1 MNKQK
6 KRKSKRWLLPLFLLC
21 MSLFFVGGC
30 DSDDEECVIEE
41 ELTDLKCPVSPV
53 CGKEGDIVGKWK
65 LVKAKTA
72 RIIEPAEIIDYSCED
87 IIYEF
92 RADKKLVMSSSVDG
106 ILEGEHEYKYSPPPY
121 DALISNNGYVD
132 DIPFNFNV
140 SKSIMIMGA
149 FLFAETPTP
158 EHPYQRYAYI
168 LVRIGK

>member
-1 MNKQK
+1 MNVQK
-6 KRKSKRWLLPLFLLC
+6 KRKTERWLLPLFLL
-21 MSLFFVGGC
+21 SLLLFGFSC
-30 DSDDEECVIEE
+30 NDNDSECTVNEEIA
-41 ELTDLKCPVSPV
+41 DLNCPVPPI

-106 ILEGEHEYKYSPPPY
+106 ILEGEHEYWFLPPPY

-140 SKSIMIMGA
+140 SKSIMKMGA
-149 FLFAETPTP
+149 ALFVETPTP
-158 EHPYQRYAYI
+158 EHPYQKYGYT
-168 LVRIGK
+168 LVRIGE